1 MEQYISEAI
10 LIIREVMLNNG
21 YFIALILGTLLV
33 ICESIIPVLP
43 LAVFIAINTIV
54 LGNVVGFL
62 ISWIGTIIGCILSF
76 YIFRLGF
83 YKYIYK
89 KPNKRI
95 DNFIDRV
102 SNIKL
107 GSLVLIMAIP
117 FTPAFSVNIA
127 AGLSRI
133 PFKKFLTALFIS
145 KAACVYFWGYVGST
159 FINSLTDIS
168 AMIKIAVMLI
178 VSYVISIIVNKK
190 FNID

>member
-133 PFKKFLTALFIS
+133 SFKKFLTALFIS